1 MCLRLAVFLLT
12 FLRKIRLLDREKGSR
27 EKLEEERDLYLGQ
40 VNDYKSSLDRSM
52 EEHTSQRVRD
62 AEAQTEREKLR
73 AEELMLLKR
82 EGARDAER
90 LAALKAE
97 KREERKHYA
106 RVLQELKEQGA
117 TTQQEVTKLQSN
129 VRYVNPVCR
138 CLRTI

>member
-1 MCLRLAVFLLT
+1 M
-12 FLRKIRLLDREKGSR
+12 
-27 EKLEEERDLYLGQ
+27 GQ